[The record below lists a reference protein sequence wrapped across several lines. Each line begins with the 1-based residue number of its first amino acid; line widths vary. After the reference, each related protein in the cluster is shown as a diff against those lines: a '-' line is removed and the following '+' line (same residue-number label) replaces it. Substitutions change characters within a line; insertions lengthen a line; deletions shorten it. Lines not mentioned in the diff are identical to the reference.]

1 MNVIYINGSSENYP
15 TYTLVGS
22 VLEVEGKEYDLL
34 ALQEDEQAIIN
45 IMEDDRFLA
54 NIMIPP
60 ANYEEI
66 KSDEIDDDDKP
77 IYKRIKKSL
86 DLESVTLNLWKKE
99 IKQNESEEI

>member
-66 KSDEIDDDDKP
+66 KSDEVDDDDKP

-99 IKQNESEEI
+99 IKQIESEEI

>member
-66 KSDEIDDDDKP
+66 KSDEVDDDDKP

-99 IKQNESEEI
+99 IKQIEREEI